1 MKWGE
6 FKEELKQDDPVSRE
20 IIEEADAE
28 ARIVS
33 TIIKQ
38 KIRNIQYL
46 ARVDRA
52 AEQLYSGNGTVHE
65 LIEE

>member
-28 ARIVS
+28 ARIDS
-33 TIIKQ
+33 AIIKQ

>member
-33 TIIKQ
+33 AIIKQ